1 MQTWCPYLE
10 KDKKMLEKVQAR
22 ATKLVPNIQHLP
34 YEERLLKLKLT
45 TLEKRRER
53 GDLLQTY
60 RIMKQIDKTKPEK
73 YFQLVDYTYG
83 ITRGHSMKLAKT
95 RSRLDIRKNFYS
107 QRVVNAWNKLPQC
120 AIDAPTLLSFKRQ
133 LSNLGF

>member
-1 MQTWCPYLE
+1 
-10 KDKKMLEKVQAR
+10 MLEKVQAR

-73 YFQLVDYTYG
+73 YFQLVNYTYG
-83 ITRGHSMKLAKT
+83 RTRGYSMKLAKT